1 MCPTAPSQPS
11 YLSFS
16 EVSGGSVNVSW
27 GAPLTPNGQL
37 EGYRVVYQ
45 PTAAVQGMPTHASY
59 SITCQHVEED
69 ADISFKLSVWAGVS
83 KVVTVDV
90 RGSWQRWLKA
100 RDLIK
105 GVTYTFS
112 VQALTV
118 SYGPAI
124 QANMTAQPVQG
135 TNSWNCVNV
144 CWCPLIRYMFILM
157 AYWWPELNAKLT
169 RKTKSQN
176 VYLSLKVLHKA
187 CSQRET
193 QDRQAAGME
202 SGYRLAAI
210 SYCRC
215 FSRPLNAQIALE
227 YYVYVLLSDQVRVTG
242 VKPFWKRWVSF
253 IYVKWF
259 NMFASLHLSINQQKT
274 DQRLM
279 WRLGQEINIHQH
291 TALLTDKD

>member
-144 CWCPLIRYMFILM
+144 CWCPLIRYMFILSVM
-157 AYWWPELNAKLT
+157 ART
-169 RKTKSQN
+169 QRKAHTKNKVPKRLFVALGITQ
-176 VYLSLKVLHKA
+176 SLQSA
-187 CSQRET
+187 GNT
-193 QDRQAAGME
+193 RQASSRHGV
-202 SGYRLAAI
+202 RLQTCC
-210 SYCRC
+210 Y
-215 FSRPLNAQIALE
+215 F
-227 YYVYVLLSDQVRVTG
+227 LL
-242 VKPFWKRWVSF
+242 
-253 IYVKWF
+253 
-259 NMFASLHLSINQQKT
+259 
-274 DQRLM
+274 
-279 WRLGQEINIHQH
+279 
-291 TALLTDKD
+291 